1 MNESQRSLSA
11 RRARCA
17 HASSVCVCGGHRRKC
32 KLYRFDPDASEWKE
46 RGVGQLKL
54 LENNDNKK
62 IRLLMR
68 QEKTLKI
75 RANHIGT
82 PLPCAAR
89 APSPPLFLNRTKRY
103 PPAADVRACS
113 ATVMPGTN
121 LTEHSGSDKAW
132 VYTTVDF
139 AEEEMRSEMFCL
151 RFGSVESESPPGSAM
166 HTCAHSFLS
175 ISAVHRSFDCSVTG
189 SATDPDPTLYPRS
202 TTRRGSGVQ
211 DRV

>member
-75 RANHIGT
+75 RANHI
-82 PLPCAAR
+82 
-89 APSPPLFLNRTKRY
+89 
-103 PPAADVRACS
+103 
-113 ATVMPGTN
+113 VMPGTN